1 MLVHRS
7 NYCSVNKYLVVKTV
21 DAKLALLQF
30 ILVEVGPPP
39 DLGVYDVRE
48 SLSARNLKGG
58 KVKARDKSF
67 P

>member
-1 MLVHRS
+1 M
-7 NYCSVNKYLVVKTV
+7 VKTV